1 MSGTRRTP
9 VSRAEREADL
19 LREAGIVFAAR
30 GFHAA
35 SMDEIAERGG
45 VSKPVVYSH
54 FGSKDAL
61 YFAYIES
68 AGNELLDAMITAER
82 ASRQRSYAERLHA
95 GSLAFFRFVDDHR
108 DGFVVLYGELA
119 VRGGPFRREVVATR
133 RRIVA
138 LVQALLDE
146 VVRAS
151 GADGEALGGTESL
164 AIAFVGAGESL
175 ANWWLEHPDEAVEDV
190 TGRMLNVA
198 WVGLEALVSD
208 RADLM
213 TPRATSQ

>member
-1 MSGTRRTP
+1 VSATRRTAVP
-9 VSRAEREADL
+9 RAEREAEL
-19 LREAGIVFAAR
+19 LREAGVVFAQR

-35 SMDEIAERGG
+35 SMDEIAERVG

-61 YFAYIES
+61 YFAYIEL
-68 AGNELLDAMITAER
+68 AGNELLEAMVAAER
-82 ASRQRSYAERLHA
+82 ASRERSYAERLHA

-108 DGFVVLYGELA
+108 EAFVVLYGELA
-119 VRGGPFRREVVATR
+119 VRGGPFRREVIAVR
-133 RRIVA
+133 RRIVL

-146 VVRAS
+146 AVRDS
-151 GADGEALGGTESL
+151 GIDGEALGGTESL
-164 AIAFVGAGESL
+164 AIAYVGAGESL

-190 TGRMLNVA
+190 TSRLMHVA

-208 RADLM
+208 R
-213 TPRATSQ
+213 TRT

>member
-1 MSGTRRTP
+1 VSATRRTAVP
-9 VSRAEREADL
+9 RAEREAEL
-19 LREAGIVFAAR
+19 LREAGVVFAER

-35 SMDEIAERGG
+35 SMDEIAERVG

-68 AGNELLDAMITAER
+68 AGAELLDAMVAAER
-82 ASRQRSYAERLHA
+82 ASRERSYAERLHA

-119 VRGGPFRREVVATR
+119 ARGAPFRREVIGIR

-138 LVQALLDE
+138 LNRALLDE
-146 VVRAS
+146 IVRES
-151 GADGEALGGTESL
+151 GVDPDDLGGTEAL

-175 ANWWLEHPDEAVEDV
+175 ANWWLEHPEEVVEDV
-190 TGRMLNVA
+190 TARLMNVA
-198 WVGLEALVSD
+198 WVGLDALVSG
-208 RADLM
+208 R
-213 TPRATSQ
+213 TGT